1 MQVYAA
7 SLSSDSLSL
16 SFYLFIKKPLQ
27 LTLVGL
33 ELYNCE

>member
-1 MQVYAA
+1 MQAYAA

-16 SFYLFIKKPLQ
+16 SIYLFFKKPLQ

-33 ELYNCE
+33 EFYKCE